1 MIGYNFREK
10 NSSVKFRLLDLIR
23 SAKLPRN
30 GKPNK
35 LPSENELA
43 GILDASLL
51 TVREALKSL
60 EFEGF
65 VSKKH
70 GTGNFY
76 HQSVLDLKMRI
87 DLIADFTHLLED
99 AGYRVKTTQSPH
111 AVRSVSSK
119 EAAAFGIER
128 GEKIIS
134 FNRTYTADGRIAIL
148 MELFTPL
155 SILTIDR
162 ENIEE
167 VTTMEEL
174 LWTHGREKIVN
185 SIETLVPRDSTKA
198 EIEAFGLA
206 KKSPM
211 ICINHTFYS
220 IADKIVGYAT
230 SAFNPEIMKM
240 NLIRKWY

>member
-1 MIGYNFREK
+1 MIGYNYREK
-10 NSSVKFRLLDLIR
+10 NSSIKFHLLDLIR
-23 SAKLPRN
+23 AGKLPTN

-35 LPSENELA
+35 LPSENELV

-65 VSKKH
+65 ISKRH

-76 HQSVLDLKMRI
+76 HQSVLDLKLRI

-99 AGYRVKTTQSPH
+99 AGYKVTTFQSPH
-111 AVRSVSSK
+111 VVRTASK
-119 EAAAFGIER
+119 REVEAFGIAQQ
-128 GEKIIS
+128 EKFIC
-134 FNRTYTADGRIAIL
+134 FNRTYSVDGRTAIR
-148 MELFTPL
+148 MELLTPL

-162 ENIEE
+162 EGIEAI
-167 VTTMEEL
+167 TTVEEL

-185 SIETLVPRDSTKA
+185 SIETLVPRDTTKE
-198 EIEAFGLA
+198 EIKAFGLA
-206 KKSPM
+206 RKCPM

-220 IADKIVGYAT
+220 ISDKIVGYAV